1 MKTSSRRKS
10 FTVSQVT
17 GGSVSVCVYSC
28 AYVFVLF
35 IHIFILICML

>member
-17 GGSVSVCVYSC
+17 GGSVSVYSC